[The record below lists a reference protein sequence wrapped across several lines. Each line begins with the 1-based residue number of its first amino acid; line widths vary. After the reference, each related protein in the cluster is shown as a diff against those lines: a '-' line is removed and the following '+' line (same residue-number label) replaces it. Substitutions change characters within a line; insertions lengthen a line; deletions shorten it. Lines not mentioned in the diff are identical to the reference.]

1 MALSFLPTAAALKQ
15 SSLREF
21 RRQITSHVF
30 VWVGLLFLLLF
41 SIIPMAGI
49 IIAFNN
55 YDIKSGFAGMFTSPW
70 AGLGNFMDFITHR
83 KFGVLVRNTTLIS
96 VLKLVFSFPLPIM
109 FAIMITE
116 MRGTR
121 YKRLI
126 QTASYLPHFIS
137 WTIVA
142 GIIHAF
148 FSTSTGMLNELLMLS
163 GLIREPIPLM
173 TNPDLYY
180 TLAVVSEVWKEM
192 GWSAI
197 IYLAAI
203 SGIDPSQ
210 YESAQIDGAGRLKRI
225 WHITLPGVRGTI
237 SVLLILAIGGLFSA
251 NFDQAMLLGN
261 SLNITRSEIIEVFVY
276 KSGLSQGRYSF
287 ATAAGFIQSLISFI
301 LVISANNISR
311 KLSGAALF

>member
-1 MALSFLPTAAALKQ
+1 MEKTHASQLLRRE
-15 SSLREF
+15 SLREF
-21 RRQITSHVF
+21 KRQVPSHMF
-30 VWVGLLFLLLF
+30 VWLGLLFLLLF
-41 SIIPMAGI
+41 SVIPMAGVV
-49 IIAFNN
+49 IAFKD
-55 YDIKSGFAGMFTSPW
+55 YSIKTGFAGMFTAPDV
-70 AGLGNFMDFITHR
+70 GLKNFLDFVQHR
-83 KFGVLVRNTTLIS
+83 KFGVLVRNTALIS
-96 VLKLVFSFPLPIM
+96 VLKLLFSFPLPIM

-121 YKRLI
+121 YKRLV

-148 FSTSTGMLNELLMLS
+148 FSTSTGMLNELLLS
-163 GLIREPIPLM
+163 WGLISQPIPLL
-173 TNPDLYY
+173 TDPDLYY
-180 TLAVVSEVWKEM
+180 GMAVLSDVWKEM

-203 SGIDPSQ
+203 SGIDPSL

-225 WHITLPGVRGTI
+225 WHITLPGILGTV
-237 SVLLILAIGGLFSA
+237 SVLLILAIGNLFSA

-261 SLNITRSEIIEVFVY
+261 NLNITRSEIIEVFVY

-287 ATAAGFIQSLISFI
+287 ATAAGLIQSIISFL
-301 LVISANNISR
+301 LVISANSISR
-311 KLSGAALF
+311 KLSGASLF